1 MAKWNEMPLVAKLG
15 IILGAAVAVTAVLY
29 FAAFKST
36 TDENAANRKL
46 LTAKKAENE
55 RLARLYEPRLA
66 DVNRRIEMLKQ
77 QLEIQK
83 RIVPDE
89 KAAPEFI
96 RMMQD
101 RAQSSGIEIR
111 RYTSKTAATREFYT
125 EVPFEMELDGPY
137 YSVLTFFQDV
147 AKMERIINISSL
159 SMAGISSK
167 ASRGRYTYAPGESV
181 TATCVATTFFS
192 HESGPAPKVPA
203 KPGAPAKKK

>member
-1 MAKWNEMPLVAKLG
+1 MTKWNEMPLAAKLG
-15 IILGAAVAVTAVLY
+15 IILGAAVAVTVGLY

-36 TDENAANRKL
+36 MDENAANRTL

-66 DVNRRIEMLKQ
+66 DLNRRIEMLKQ

-96 RMMQD
+96 HMMQD
-101 RAQSSGIEIR
+101 RAQGSGIEIR
-111 RYTSKTAATREFYT
+111 RYTSKSANNKEFYT

-137 YSVLTFFQDV
+137 YSVLNFFQDV
-147 AKMERIINISSL
+147 AKMERIINISKL
-159 SMAGISSK
+159 QMNGLRSK
-167 ASRGRYTYAPGESV
+167 GTVGRYSYAPGESV
-181 TATCVATTFFS
+181 VATCTATTFFS
-192 HESGPAPKVPA
+192 HEGAPPA
-203 KPGAPAKKK
+203 KPGARAPRSK